1 MIRNALPTGLALFCA
16 LAGPGRAEEDR
27 YIGVFVGSQHIGSDE
42 YNDFNPG
49 LTYGRRWGV
58 GTGGTEVHVEGGVF
72 YNSYREV
79 SPIVVAGVSTRVARI
94 GPGDLR
100 LGASLGMAYYKEL
113 SEVLEAK
120 YDFPSVGGFLP
131 VAAVTGAYRVRNVE
145 YRLSVLPY
153 GDDVDGVVNFSFA
166 VSF

>member
-27 YIGVFVGSQHIGSDE
+27 YIGIFVGSQHIGSDE

-49 LTYGRRWGV
+49 LTYGRRWSY

-94 GPGDLR
+94 
-100 LGASLGMAYYKEL
+100 GMAYYKEL